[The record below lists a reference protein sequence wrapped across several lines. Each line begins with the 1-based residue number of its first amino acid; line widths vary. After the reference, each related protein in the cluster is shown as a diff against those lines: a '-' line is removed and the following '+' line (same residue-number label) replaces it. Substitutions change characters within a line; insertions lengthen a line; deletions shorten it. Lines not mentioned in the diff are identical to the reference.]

1 MSIMRS
7 LRRRFRNWLN
17 DYDEPIACN
26 GIGIA
31 NGGDAGDFSDNP
43 MTMVI
48 HTVRG
53 GHVITSVKYDRNR
66 GETSKVSYIIRDE
79 DNLNE
84 ELARILSLEAL
95 R

>member
-1 MSIMRS
+1 
-7 LRRRFRNWLN
+7 
-17 DYDEPIACN
+17 
-26 GIGIA
+26 
-31 NGGDAGDFSDNP
+31 

-53 GHVITSVKYDRNR
+53 GHVITSVKYDRQR